1 MCFFHQTCGKLQSIV
16 NVQLPCL
23 IVNHLSIT
31 LFSWLCKKWP
41 GMEHLTNWMDLVHH
55 TDFFHGGKVTFEGT
69 WIWIGWIVDFQWKP
83 RFIPKEWTL
92 CQMHNGFQNVGLT
105 LKWWIV
111 SRGHKEKTTTNRWQ
125 PTSLTHLL
133 VMWLK
138 QCHQT
143 SPSHHHFYRWYVYH
157 SQMGGLWHCFTH
169 IIAID
174 MSIHRHVL
182 QYHLTIIRYVFFP

>member
-1 MCFFHQTCGKLQSIV
+1 
-16 NVQLPCL
+16 
-23 IVNHLSIT
+23 
-31 LFSWLCKKWP
+31 
-41 GMEHLTNWMDLVHH
+41 
-55 TDFFHGGKVTFEGT
+55 
-69 WIWIGWIVDFQWKP
+69 
-83 RFIPKEWTL
+83 
-92 CQMHNGFQNVGLT
+92 MHNGFQNVGLT

-157 SQMGGLWHCFTH
+157 SQMGGLWHCLSH
-169 IIAID
+169 ITCFSFA
-174 MSIHRHVL
+174 SCFFEVRRTNLRHKTL
-182 QYHLTIIRYVFFP
+182 SRSSYGSSRSWEVFGVWFRVFARPFHFVSAFKGIYIYINKLIYDILYNMI